1 MVPDL
6 EPAAAAVVAAAAAVV
21 ATAQVILYLILP
33 LELIFLK
40 SIPNIRVPIRR
51 RDFYLGKSTCTILD
65 FNFEF
70 EL

>member
-1 MVPDL
+1 MVPDQ
-6 EPAAAAVVAAAAAVV
+6 EPAAAAEVAAGV
-21 ATAQVILYLILP
+21 ATAKGILYMILP

-65 FNFEF
+65 FEF